1 MKADGFCKSNNTI
14 YEFHG
19 DFWHGNP
26 KKYIDT
32 EFINTVSKKSMK
44 TLYEK
49 TIKRDNRIRE
59 LGYNLV
65 VMLELDWNNLNKAF
79 KKLQIKFR
87 NNHFI

>member
-1 MKADGFCKSNNTI
+1 
-14 YEFHG
+14 
-19 DFWHGNP
+19 
-26 KKYIDT
+26 
-32 EFINTVSKKSMK
+32 MK

-59 LGYNLV
+59 LGYNL
-65 VMLELDWNNLNKAF
+65 MYRELDWNNLNKEF